1 MNGWLNK
8 LTGYLT
14 LRVIPIVILILVIY
28 AAAASF
34 ITSEVIERFQK
45 KEHTAIAQSFEK
57 LITDTIENT
66 TNQIKTIATNDL
78 IINGLIDTQER
89 DKYIPTFFRSWRI
102 SGSNNGI
109 ISLLDYKGRT
119 IVSNADSSPSLD
131 SPEIKEIVFDKG
143 KPFQQ
148 LNQNGLIIIEPIHYQ
163 HGVEGAIVFFQPHKH
178 LIDLFKF
185 SSGKFSI
192 QLKTND
198 GQHTILQTA
207 FDFKMQSSDE
217 FNVLSHKSPHGIIDT
232 LESSDVTS
240 QLKQQANIALGSGI
254 ALIIFISLGLTA
266 LTAKLATNTV
276 SDLSDQ
282 IHDIYTTMD
291 FSATLDQQGKPE
303 ELRKVADNFNIML
316 KKLEESTLSKHRI
329 SSMLDSVSA
338 YFVVFSRKQEIILQ
352 NQSFQ
357 ILSHEFNM
365 NQDDDY
371 YRIFGKSS
379 RTLLKTSD
387 PDPIWHHTLKD
398 GIHNITVEWTK
409 TVFYDD
415 HANHIGDIFVGMN
428 ISEKVEKE
436 VELTKAKEEAEKANK
451 TKSEFLANMSHEIR
465 TPMNAIIGMNDLLL
479 STELQPRQQDYVTK
493 SQKSAKN
500 LLGLLND
507 ILDFSKIEAG
517 KLEIENIDFDI
528 YEVIETLSDLVAVK
542 LGNLKSYF
550 YIDENLPQWLIGD
563 PLRLSQ
569 ILINLLSN
577 SLKFTETG
585 NVDLSII
592 IKNQTENES
601 GQKITLV
608 FSVKDTGIGI
618 SEDQID
624 QLFTPFEQADGST
637 TRRFGGTG
645 LGLSISKVLSELMD
659 GDLTCSSEVGVGS
672 TFTATLPFKVSE
684 KVASFSPNKN
694 YTQAYTLIND
704 WHLNQIIE
712 SLLKKMGIKTKPYQK
727 GENNE
732 LLSESVLII
741 DEENFESMKGN
752 LKEDS
757 VNIIILS
764 YKSHK
769 LLLSEAYKGQTS
781 DVIQLPCIYKDL
793 YSLMYSETSKTNSQ
807 SEDRDLTNCKILV
820 VDDNIINREI
830 AKELLAQLGAEI
842 HEAEDGAQAFEKT
855 KSGDYDIV
863 LMDIHMPVMDGYE
876 SSYRIN
882 QTMGD
887 ASPPIIALSAKAME
901 EDKQEAEKSGMCG
914 YVSKPFEIKQLQEE
928 IVKNWRKSS

>member
-57 LITDTIENT
+57 LITDTIENA

-371 YRIFGKSS
+371 YRVFGKSS

-585 NVDLSII
+585 NVDLSIN
-592 IKNQTENES
+592 IKNQTGNES
-601 GQKITLV
+601 GQKITL
-608 FSVKDTGIGI
+608 
-618 SEDQID
+618 DQID

-727 GENNE
+727 SENNE

-741 DEENFESMKGN
+741 DEENFESMKGR

-757 VNIIILS
+757 VNLIILT

-769 LLLSEAYKGQTS
+769 LLLSDSYKGQTS
-781 DVIQLPCIYKDL
+781 DVIQLPCTYKDL

-863 LMDIHMPVMDGYE
+863 LMDIHMPVMD
-876 SSYRIN
+876 
-882 QTMGD
+882 
-887 ASPPIIALSAKAME
+887 
-901 EDKQEAEKSGMCG
+901 
-914 YVSKPFEIKQLQEE
+914 VSKPFEIKQLQEE
-928 IVKNWRKSS
+928 IVKNWRKPS